1 MRSAATRRD
10 GAATCCSRT
19 VDGMTHTARVT
30 ADGRRRPRI
39 LHVVNAL
46 DGGGMERTLLSLVRA
61 TAGDRLDHVICTLR
75 GPGPLADSLPA
86 SVPLLPLDAQGPN
99 YTSGLRLAG
108 ILRRHRPG
116 IVHART
122 WGVWA
127 DAAVACALAG
137 RPPLV
142 LSFHGLQSDAGFSR
156 GDRRRARWLQLLC
169 RQYACVSHAGRDQLR
184 RELAVPARRVAVIPN
199 GVDPDRFAP
208 PLPQARAHIRAS
220 LGVSSNECVIGT
232 IGSMTPVKDHATLLS
247 AVSVCRRAGARLR
260 VLLVGDGPLM
270 GELRKQVRRDELEA
284 VVLLPGRR
292 ADTPDLLGAM
302 DVYVSSSRSEGMSNA
317 VLEAMSVG
325 LAVVA
330 TDVGD
335 NARLLMRGRTG
346 AIVPP
351 HDPAALARAI
361 MDLVNKP
368 DQRRRWGACAR
379 QLVLDHY
386 TFGRTVER
394 YLNLYRSLLR
404 LPR

>member
-1 MRSAATRRD
+1 
-10 GAATCCSRT
+10 
-19 VDGMTHTARVT
+19 MTHTDYVT
-30 ADGRRRPRI
+30 TGGRKRPRI

-46 DGGGMERTLLSLVRA
+46 DGGGMERMLLSLVRA

-75 GPGPLADSLPA
+75 GPGPLADSVPA
-86 SVPLLPLDAQGPN
+86 SVPLLPLEARGPN
-99 YTSGLRLAG
+99 HTSGLRLAG

-116 IVHART
+116 VVHARS
-122 WGVWA
+122 WGAWA
-127 DAAVACALAG
+127 DTAVACALAG

-156 GDRRRARWLQLLC
+156 RDRRRARWLQFLC
-169 RQYACVSHAGRDQLR
+169 RRYACVSHAGRDQLR
-184 RELAVPARRVAVIPN
+184 RELSVPARRVAVIPN

-208 PLPQARAHIRAS
+208 PLPQARAAIRAS
-220 LGVSSNECVIGT
+220 LGVLPHECVIGT
-232 IGSMTPVKDHATLLS
+232 IGSMTPVKDHATLLN
-247 AVSVCRRAGARLR
+247 AVRVCRGAGAKLR

-270 GELRKQVRRDELEA
+270 GELRTQVRRDDLEA
-284 VVLLPGRR
+284 FVLFPGRR
-292 ADTPDLLGAM
+292 DDTPDLLGAM

-335 NARLLMRGRTG
+335 NARLLKRDRTG
-346 AIVPP
+346 AIVPLR
-351 HDPAALARAI
+351 DSAALARAI
-361 MDLVNKP
+361 MDLVNKT
-368 DQRRRWGACAR
+368 DQRRQWGTRAR

-394 YLNLYRSLLR
+394 YLSLYRSLLR
-404 LPR
+404 PTR